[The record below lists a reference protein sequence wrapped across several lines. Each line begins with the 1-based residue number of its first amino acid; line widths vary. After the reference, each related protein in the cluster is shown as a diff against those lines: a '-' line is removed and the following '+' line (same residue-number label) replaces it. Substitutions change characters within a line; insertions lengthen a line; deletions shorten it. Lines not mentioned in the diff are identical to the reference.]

1 MDGNGSRIIKS
12 DETLISVIEALK
24 EGDKTG
30 VSEIADALNIA
41 NSTAHGHLATLLEY
55 GLVRKTGSEYRLGL
69 QFLDYGEAARRGHP
83 LYESTADTVESLAKE
98 TQEKVWC
105 IVEEDGR
112 AVYLNGASGDRSVKT
127 HAREGQHTDLHHLA
141 AGKAILSS
149 LSEER
154 VEEIIAKHGLEPKTE
169 HTITDEAE
177 LFDELERVRER
188 GAAYNIDES
197 VIGLHAVGVSIHDAA
212 GDVLGAI
219 SVSAPANRMSEER
232 MSEALAEELKGI
244 ANEIELSFRTGQH

>member
-1 MDGNGSRIIKS
+1 MIKS
-12 DETLISVIEALK
+12 DETLISVIEVLK
-24 EGDKTG
+24 EGEKTG
-30 VSEIADALNIA
+30 VSEIADALDIA
-41 NSTAHGHLATLLEY
+41 SSTAHGHLATLLEY

-69 QFLDYGEAARRGHP
+69 QFLDYGEAARRRHP
-83 LYESTADTVESLAKE
+83 LYEPTADIVESLAKE

-149 LSEER
+149 LPKER
-154 VEEIIAKHGLEPKTE
+154 VEEIIANHGIEAKTE
-169 HTITDEAE
+169 QTITDEAE
-177 LFDELERVRER
+177 LFDELERIRDCGV
-188 GAAYNIDES
+188 AYNIDES
-197 VIGLHAVGVSIHDAA
+197 VIGLHAIGVSIHDAT
-212 GDVLGAI
+212 GEVLGAI

-232 MSEALAEELKGI
+232 RSAELAEKLKGI
-244 ANEIELSFRTGQH
+244 ANEIELLYRTGQH